1 MGAVS
6 EPNSNIVGNKVKEA
20 KSSVITSAIRPIV
33 TIKVLVWFKRCLILN
48 SKAYDWEK
56 FTYITADLKLSLYN
70 GIYFFYT
77 YSNGL

>member
-70 GIYFFYT
+70 GIYFL
-77 YSNGL
+77 YSNVL